1 MYEPKHLIIQEIV
14 PPDLFNLFKE
24 PSQLFARFDE
34 QLLIGADWLR
44 NRYGPMTC
52 NNWHTGGEFQWSGL
66 RTVGSPHYSQGSMH
80 SVGKA
85 LDLKFS
91 KISAEE
97 IRADLRKLE
106 YVPHITRIED
116 DVNWLHIDTKR
127 TNSNKLYFFKV

>member
-1 MYEPKHLIIQEIV
+1 MYVPKHLIIQEIV
-14 PPDLFNLFKE
+14 PRDLYDMFKD
-24 PSQLFARFDE
+24 PAQLFALFDE
-34 QLLIGADWLR
+34 QVLMGADWLR
-44 NRYGPMTC
+44 NRYGTMTC
-52 NNWHTGGEFQWSGL
+52 NNWHLGGEFKWSGF
-66 RTVGSPHYSQGSMH
+66 RTTESPYYSQGSMH

-116 DVNWLHIDTKR
+116 GVSWLHIDTKP
-127 TNSNKLYFFKV
+127 TNNNKLHFFKA